1 MYETMTVCLDDD
13 IGAQLAEL
21 AHATSQTK
29 SNLII
34 EALKQYLFV
43 NVWQTEAIR
52 EGIRQADAGELIAH
66 EDIREKWVNNGDRR
80 IFDS

>member
-1 MYETMTVCLDDD
+1 MHETMTVCLDDD
-13 IGAQLAEL
+13 MGAQLDEL

-34 EALKQYLFV
+34 EALKQYLLV

-66 EDIREKWVNNGDRR
+66 EDIREKWVTKLAHTMD
-80 IFDS
+80 